1 MSQNETS
8 SNQANNLR
16 RQAEEKA
23 AKMTEN
29 LEGLSQVE
37 IRQILH
43 ELRVHQIELEMQNEE
58 LRGFQTELDS
68 ARERY
73 FDLFDLAPVGYCTIS
88 KEGLILEAN
97 LTASSLL
104 GMVRGALVNQ
114 PITRFIFKG
123 DQDTFFLL
131 RKNLFEAYSVSSGQ
145 AGAPRTCEL
154 RMVKNNGALFW
165 AQLKITAVQDTDS
178 SPVCRVVMSDITERK
193 QAEMMLQRN
202 ESRLK
207 KLLDILQ
214 HPSETI
220 QDFLDYAL
228 DQAIQLTES
237 KIGYIYHFDEC
248 SKKFVLNTWSK
259 EVMAEC
265 AIANPSTCYELEKT
279 GIWGEV
285 VRQRRPIII
294 NDFQAV
300 NPLKKGYPEG
310 HVQLLKFMTVPI
322 FKNDNIVSV
331 IGLANKETD
340 YEEPDIFQ
348 VSLLM
353 KTVWKVTER
362 KRAEDALR
370 ESEERFRK
378 LFKNH
383 AAIKL
388 VIDPETGS
396 IIDANEASAKFYG
409 WPVEELKQMRI
420 QQINMLP
427 PETVKAKM
435 EKAASSESA
444 RFEFRHRR
452 ADSSIRD
459 VEVFSNK
466 IEVAGK
472 GLLYSIVHDITERKQ
487 VEEQL
492 LKSES
497 QFRKI
502 FEVASVGIVQADAI
516 TGRILQCNETYCK
529 ITGYSQPE
537 LLEVNFPE
545 ITHPDDRQPDW
556 KIFFEAM
563 SGEKPTYYNEKRY
576 IRKDGS
582 IIWVRLNAA
591 FVRDSN
597 GQATRTVAICEDIT
611 ERKQAQ
617 ESLRESEK
625 MLRAMLSE
633 KEVLIKEIHHRV
645 KNNLQIISSMISL
658 QSDFLTDKRLQWVLS
673 DMCNR
678 VRTIALV
685 HERIYQTDD
694 LARLN
699 IAEYADS
706 LMQSLWFAFGAAAD
720 KVRLN
725 LSREPV
731 LFPVGTAVLCGLI
744 LNELASNTI
753 KHAFPDGRG
762 GEVTVTLEHDPAT
775 GAVSLRVRDNGVGL
789 PADLDWR
796 QFNSLGLRLVQML
809 AKQMR
814 GTVETGPGPGT
825 EFQINFNVKG
835 IPS

>member
-29 LEGLSQVE
+29 LEALSPVE
-37 IRQILH
+37 TRQIIH

-58 LRGFQTELDS
+58 LKRFQTESDA

-73 FDLFDLAPVGYCTIS
+73 FDLFDLAPVGYCTIC

-104 GMVRGALVNQ
+104 GVVRGALVKQ

-123 DQDTFFLL
+123 DQDTYFLL
-131 RKNLFEAYSVSSGQ
+131 RKYLFEAYSASSGQ
-145 AGAPRTCEL
+145 AGAPLACEL
-154 RMVKNNGALFW
+154 RMVKKDGTQFW
-165 AQLKITAVQDTDS
+165 ARLETTAVQDTDS

-193 QAEMMLQRN
+193 QAEKKLQRN

-237 KIGYIYHFDEC
+237 KIGYIYHYDES

-265 AIANPSTCYELEKT
+265 AIANPSICYELEKT
-279 GIWGEV
+279 GIWGEA
-285 VRQRRPIII
+285 VRQRQPIII

-300 NPLKKGYPEG
+300 NLLKKGYPEG

-322 FKNDNIVSV
+322 FKDDRIVGV

-353 KTVWKVTER
+353 ETVWKVTER

-378 LFKNH
+378 LFKSH

-388 VIDPETGS
+388 VIDPETGT
-396 IIDANEASAKFYG
+396 IIDANEAAEQFYG
-409 WPVEELKQMRI
+409 WTIEELKQMRI

-427 PETVKAKM
+427 PETVKAEM

-472 GLLYSIVHDITERKQ
+472 GLLYSIVHDITERK
-487 VEEQL
+487 L
-492 LKSES
+492 
-497 QFRKI
+497 
-502 FEVASVGIVQADAI
+502 
-516 TGRILQCNETYCK
+516 
-529 ITGYSQPE
+529 
-537 LLEVNFPE
+537 
-545 ITHPDDRQPDW
+545 
-556 KIFFEAM
+556 
-563 SGEKPTYYNEKRY
+563 
-576 IRKDGS
+576 
-582 IIWVRLNAA
+582 
-591 FVRDSN
+591 
-597 GQATRTVAICEDIT
+597 
-611 ERKQAQ
+611 AQ

-625 MLRAMLSE
+625 VLRAMLSE

-673 DMCNR
+673 DMSNR

-685 HERIYQTDD
+685 HERLYETDD
-694 LARLN
+694 LSRLN
-699 IAEYADS
+699 IAEYAGS
-706 LMQSLWFAFGAAAD
+706 LMQSLWFAFGAATG

-725 LSREPV
+725 LSMEPV
-731 LFPVGTAVLCGLI
+731 LFPVGTAVLCGLT
-744 LNELASNTI
+744 LNELASNAI

-762 GEVTVTLEHDPAT
+762 GEVNVTLEHDPAT
-775 GAVSLRVRDNGVGL
+775 GDACLRVRDNGVGL
-789 PADLDWR
+789 PADLDW
-796 QFNSLGLRLVQML
+796 QQTNSLGLRLVQML
-809 AKQMR
+809 AKQMC
-814 GTVETGPGPGT
+814 GIVQTGPGT
-825 EFQINFNVKG
+825 EFQIKFNVNG

>member
-29 LEGLSQVE
+29 LEGLSPVE

-43 ELRVHQIELEMQNEE
+43 EQRVHQIELEMQNEE
-58 LRGFQTELDS
+58 LRGSQTELDS

-73 FDLFDLAPVGYCTIS
+73 FELFDLAPVGYCTIS

-114 PITRFIFKG
+114 PITRFILKE
-123 DQDTFFLL
+123 DQDTYFLL
-131 RKNLFEAYSVSSGQ
+131 RKYLFDAYSASSGQ
-145 AGAPRTCEL
+145 AGAPRACEL
-154 RMVKNNGALFW
+154 RMVKKNGSLFW
-165 AQLKITAVQDTDS
+165 ARLEITAVQDTDS
-178 SPVCRVVMSDITERK
+178 SPVCRVVMSDITEHK
-193 QAEMMLQRN
+193 QAEKKLQCN

-279 GIWGEV
+279 GIWGEA

-322 FKNDNIVSV
+322 FKNDSIVGV

-340 YEEPDIFQ
+340 YEESDIFQ

-353 KTVWKVTER
+353 EAVWKVTER
-362 KRAEDALR
+362 KLAEDALR

-378 LFKNH
+378 LFKSH

-388 VIDPETGS
+388 VIDPETGA
-396 IIDANEASAKFYG
+396 IIDANEAAEQFYG
-409 WPVEELKQMRI
+409 WAIEELKQMHI

-444 RFEFRHRR
+444 RFEFRHRK
-452 ADSSIRD
+452 ADGSIRD

-492 LKSES
+492 LKSEA
-497 QFRKI
+497 QFRTI
-502 FEVASVGIVQADAI
+502 FEVASVGIVQADAM
-516 TGRILQCNETYCK
+516 TGRILRCNKTYCR
-529 ITGYSQPE
+529 ITGYSLSELMEISFSELVHPE
-537 LLEVNFPE
+537 
-545 ITHPDDRQPDW
+545 DRQRDW
-556 KIFFEAM
+556 EIFSRAAR
-563 SGEKPTYYNEKRY
+563 GETPAYNNEKRY
-576 IRKDGS
+576 IRKDGG
-582 IIWVRLNAA
+582 IVWVRLNAA
-591 FVRDSN
+591 FVRDLNS
-597 GQATRTVAICEDIT
+597 QAIRTVAICEDIT
-611 ERKQAQ
+611 ERKQA
-617 ESLRESEK
+617 RG
-625 MLRAMLSE
+625 
-633 KEVLIKEIHHRV
+633 I
-645 KNNLQIISSMISL
+645 
-658 QSDFLTDKRLQWVLS
+658 
-673 DMCNR
+673 
-678 VRTIALV
+678 
-685 HERIYQTDD
+685 
-694 LARLN
+694 LA
-699 IAEYADS
+699 
-706 LMQSLWFAFGAAAD
+706 
-720 KVRLN
+720 
-725 LSREPV
+725 
-731 LFPVGTAVLCGLI
+731 
-744 LNELASNTI
+744 
-753 KHAFPDGRG
+753 
-762 GEVTVTLEHDPAT
+762 
-775 GAVSLRVRDNGVGL
+775 GV
-789 PADLDWR
+789 
-796 QFNSLGLRLVQML
+796 
-809 AKQMR
+809 
-814 GTVETGPGPGT
+814 
-825 EFQINFNVKG
+825 
-835 IPS
+835 